1 MAVKDWST
9 TAGSNTAILSGI
21 TLDGAVMTPP
31 QVDNAFRDMAAQ
43 VASQLGKTGF
53 KGADIASA
61 GTTNL
66 ANATGWFCDVTGT
79 TTITA
84 FGTVDAGQMFMLRF
98 TGVLILTYNASS
110 LILPGVASKTTA
122 ANDVA
127 FMLSLG
133 SGNWQCVAYQQAVT
147 TSLTITPPTQQTFLV
162 SGTWTKPTGCTRA
175 DFEAVGGGGAGGNVD
190 GQSATTGG
198 AGGGGGSGFYGSTG
212 ILDVSA
218 VVSAAVTIGAAGVV
232 NAGAGGDGGGGG
244 NTAITIGATT
254 YTWGGGA
261 GGGGMIASA
270 TIGGSQDGGVGG
282 VGTNLLG
289 GGAPGHLGVY
299 NGNSAT
305 NGTGGNGGSNPLG
318 TGGKGQHLTSATAA
332 GGLAAA
338 GNGSG
343 GAGAIVIGVTTNSS
357 GSAGRIGVMRVTEY
371 YS

>member
-9 TAGSNTAILSGI
+9 TAGSNTGILSGL

-43 VASQLGKTGF
+43 IASQLGKTGF

-98 TGVLILTYNASS
+98 TGVLLLTYNASS
-110 LILPGVASKTTA
+110 LILPGAASKTTA

-127 FMLSLG
+127 IMLSLG
-133 SGNWQCVAYQQAVT
+133 SGNWQCVSYQQAVT
-147 TSLTITPPTQQTFLV
+147 TSLTITPPTQQTFIAN
-162 SGTWTKPTGCTRA
+162 GTWTKPTGCTRA
-175 DFEAVGGGGAGGNVD
+175 EFVGVGGGGAGGNVD
-190 GQSATTGG
+190 GQSGTAGG
-198 AGGGGGSGFYGSTG
+198 AGGGGGSGFYGTTG

-218 VVSAAVTIGAAGVV
+218 VVSAAVTIGAAGAVSGS
-232 NAGAGGDGGGGG
+232 ASGDGGTGG

-254 YTWGGGA
+254 YTWGAGI
-261 GGGGMIASA
+261 GGGGMIASTTA
-270 TIGGSQDGGVGG
+270 GGTQDGGAGG
-282 VGTNLLG
+282 TGINLYG
-289 GGAPGHLGVY
+289 GGAPGEMGAY
-299 NGNSAT
+299 NANGAT
-305 NGTGGNGGSNPLG
+305 NGTGGNGASNPLG
-318 TGGKGQHLTSATAA
+318 GGGKGQHLISATAA
-332 GGLAAA
+332 GGLAAT

-343 GAGAIVIGVTTNSS
+343 GAGAIVIGVTTNST
-357 GSAGRIGVMRVTEY
+357 GSAGRIGILRVTEY